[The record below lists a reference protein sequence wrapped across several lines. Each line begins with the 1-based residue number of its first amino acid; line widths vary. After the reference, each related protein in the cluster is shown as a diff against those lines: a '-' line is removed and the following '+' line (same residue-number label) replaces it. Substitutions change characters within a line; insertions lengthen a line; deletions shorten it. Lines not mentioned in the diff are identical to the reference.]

1 MGGMVI
7 QSSRWAFLGAS
18 LNCASV
24 SNALFTEVSCA
35 YVSAL
40 YVVPAGGGAGPK
52 SSSLLSESSEGGSAG
67 RSSREAGGGAGPMT
81 RAGLEAGGGAGPA
94 SLPEEL
100 ELDLDLEAASGGSVG
115 PATLRR
121 FSLAAGLGARS
132 SSPSRLR
139 LEDCGGIAGPIEGM
153 VGDCAGDVRNFR
165 CLAAVVHRNPGAL
178 TLTQARAQAP
188 IQGWCGPRLPIS
200 EQP

>member
-1 MGGMVI
+1 
-7 QSSRWAFLGAS
+7 
-18 LNCASV
+18 
-24 SNALFTEVSCA
+24 
-35 YVSAL
+35 
-40 YVVPAGGGAGPK
+40 
-52 SSSLLSESSEGGSAG
+52 
-67 RSSREAGGGAGPMT
+67 MT
-81 RAGLEAGGGAGPA
+81 RAGFEAGGGAGPA
-94 SLPEEL
+94 SLSLSEEL
-100 ELDLDLEAASGGSVG
+100 DLDLDLEAASGGSAG

-121 FSLAAGLGARS
+121 FSLASGLGARS

-153 VGDCAGDVRNFR
+153 VGGCVGWRRAKR
-165 CLAAVVHRNPGAL
+165 CLVAVTVVHRNPGAL